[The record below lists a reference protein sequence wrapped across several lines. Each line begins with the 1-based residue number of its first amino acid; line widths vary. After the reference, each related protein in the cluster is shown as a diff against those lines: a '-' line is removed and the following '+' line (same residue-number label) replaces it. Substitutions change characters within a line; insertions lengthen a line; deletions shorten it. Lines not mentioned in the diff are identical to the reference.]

1 MPYKIKTRITVNE
14 GGEALWEGDVART
27 QQYMDIV
34 NEYQAAGDMAI
45 LNKQYESD
53 GTIIETVLWKSEE
66 KRQEYGDRV
75 IALLGGNPR
84 TDPDAAALLTPN
96 TIDIIEEGEISM
108 EEWYSRT

>member
-1 MPYKIKTRITVNE
+1 MNE

-34 NEYQAAGDMAI
+34 NEYQEAGDMAI
-45 LNKQYESD
+45 LEKQYESD

-66 KRQEYGDRV
+66 KRAEYGDKV